1 MKRKAVDKNTMLQTV
16 DESAAFNCNDDTSA
30 AVDTPGNL
38 DGTGTGTA
46 DDSTGERIKSKGQYF
61 NYAHILISSCIL
73 CHSFYC
79 SCSSH

>member
-1 MKRKAVDKNTMLQTV
+1 MKRKAVDKNTMLLTV
-16 DESAAFNCNDDTSA
+16 DESAAFNCNNDTTA

-61 NYAHILISSCIL
+61 SYHRV
-73 CHSFYC
+73 
-79 SCSSH
+79 